1 MDPLMLLII
10 VNLWINSLLYKEI
23 EYNGETL
30 PNLSNIIWD
39 INDRIRWSVG
49 RYVGIS
55 IGIRFVIDVGGEVES
70 CDDEEVGS

>member
-1 MDPLMLLII
+1 MFRII

-49 RYVGIS
+49 RDIGVS
-55 IGIRFVIDVGGEVES
+55 ICIRFGIDVGGEVES